1 MMVSCSSLQM
11 FLLAVTLIAT
21 ELELIHHAL
30 CDPYDQSL
38 WFYYLNLMCTF
49 DPTLSGTTMAPNL
62 SNTERLEYVQ
72 REIDEIQDMLDGA
85 EDCKYIHQALI
96 ECYLLESKIQGT
108 VPSAEQKKNILNWL
122 SELKRLD
129 PLRQGR
135 WLDFEKSLGS
145 SPTGN

>member
-1 MMVSCSSLQM
+1 
-11 FLLAVTLIAT
+11 
-21 ELELIHHAL
+21 
-30 CDPYDQSL
+30 
-38 WFYYLNLMCTF
+38 
-49 DPTLSGTTMAPNL
+49 MAPNL

-96 ECYLLESKIQGT
+96 ECSLLESKIQGT